1 MWQLLADYLWLCL
14 TAFLAGGINA
24 LAGGGTLLTFPMLSS
39 VLTPQFGKAAGVL
52 ANGTSTVALVPA
64 SIGSSWGFR
73 REMYQLR
80 RLLVWLIPPS
90 VLGGAVGAWVLVQNP
105 DQFNA
110 LIPWLILTAAAL
122 FTLQPYVV
130 RRLTRV
136 AARAH
141 DLSDGD
147 TPISRRSVAG
157 MMLLQFFISVYGGY
171 FGAGIGIL
179 MLSGLGLMGLSNVH
193 QMNGL
198 KSILASIING
208 VAVVVFIWKGN
219 VVWRYALAM
228 MAASLVG
235 GFLAAH
241 YSRRIAGRYVR
252 WFVIVVGF
260 LLAAWYFATTY
271 LFPEI

>member
-39 VLTPQFGKAAGVL
+39 VLTPQFGKTAGVL

-110 LIPWLILTAAAL
+110 LIPWLILTSAAL